1 MLSIEIHGTVPA
13 DFKQNVVKDALTKVA
28 VVALQIVQQTAILF
42 SPPIKLS
49 ENVEYFNIIP
59 HLGDPVQTPGIISED
74 SKSKIEKISEDASD
88 IFDCLSDLLPLLRD
102 PVPED
107 TFQRDASPS
116 EAQKDIELAE
126 NMFPNAAK
134 PLITRLGHANWK
146 RRQYQR
152 KMRSI
157 KLENLQ
163 TVQKTN
169 PSKRIAMAVGPSYS
183 PAPNTNTEYVP
194 S

>member
-1 MLSIEIHGTVPA
+1 M
-13 DFKQNVVKDALTKVA
+13 
-28 VVALQIVQQTAILF
+28 VALQIVQQTAILF

-59 HLGDPVQTPGIISED
+59 NFSDHVKTPGIISDD
-74 SKSKIEKISEDASD
+74 SKSKIDRITDDAND
-88 IFDCLSDLLPLLRD
+88 IFDCLSDLLPLLQD

-107 TFQRDASPS
+107 IFDKNASPG

-152 KMRSI
+152 KMRSE
-157 KLENLQ
+157 KSGYVQ
-163 TVQKTN
+163 TVPKIH
-169 PSKRIAMAVGPSYS
+169 PLKRITMAVGPSYF
-183 PAPNTNTEYVP
+183 PAQHPKGECVLNISFPHCNSFV
-194 S
+194 

>member
-1 MLSIEIHGTVPA
+1 M
-13 DFKQNVVKDALTKVA
+13 A

-59 HLGDPVQTPGIISED
+59 NLSDPVKTPGIISDD
-74 SKSKIEKISEDASD
+74 SKSKIEKITEDAND
-88 IFDCLSDLLPLLRD
+88 IFECLSDLLPLLQD

-107 TFQRDASPS
+107 IFQRDASPS

-152 KMRSI
+152 KLRSI
-157 KLENLQ
+157 KAENLQ
-163 TVQKTN
+163 TVRN
-169 PSKRIAMAVGPSYS
+169 ANSSERIALVVGPSYS
-183 PAPNTNTEYVP
+183 PAQHATAECVLPYFSTVQITRV
-194 S
+194 

>member
-1 MLSIEIHGTVPA
+1 VGH
-13 DFKQNVVKDALTKVA
+13 ALTQVA
-28 VVALQIVQQTAILF
+28 LVALQIVQQTAILF

-59 HLGDPVQTPGIISED
+59 NFSDHVKTPGIISDD
-74 SKSKIEKISEDASD
+74 SKSKIEKITEDAND
-88 IFDCLSDLLPLLRD
+88 IFDCLTDLLPLLQD

-107 TFQRDASPS
+107 IFEKDASPS

-134 PLITRLGHANWK
+134 PLITRLGYANWK

-157 KLENLQ
+157 KSGNTQ
-163 TVQKTN
+163 TVQKIN
-169 PSKRIAMAVGPSYS
+169 SPKRISMAVGPSYS
-183 PAPNTNTEYVP
+183 PAQHPMGE
-194 S
+194 

>member
-1 MLSIEIHGTVPA
+1 M
-13 DFKQNVVKDALTKVA
+13 
-28 VVALQIVQQTAILF
+28 VALQIVQQTAILF

-59 HLGDPVQTPGIISED
+59 NFSNHVKTPGIILDD
-74 SKSKIEKISEDASD
+74 SKSKIDRITEDAND
-88 IFDCLSDLLPLLRD
+88 VFDCLSDLLPLLQD

-107 TFQRDASPS
+107 IFDKNASPG

-152 KMRSI
+152 KMRSV
-157 KLENLQ
+157 KLGYVQ
-163 TVQKTN
+163 TVPKIN
-169 PSKRIAMAVGPSYS
+169 PLKRITMVVGPSYS
-183 PAPNTNTEYVP
+183 LAQHPTGECVLNISFPHCNSSV
-194 S
+194 